1 MLIRSQDKKALID
14 MNGLIIRV
22 VVEEPF
28 QHEPI
33 NPYIEAYG
41 TNSADF
47 SETLGAYSTREKALK
62 VLDMIQKAYAIYK
75 SNEIV
80 NTGLTATAYIGG
92 YDTKESIIHG
102 VKVLKEYAETLEDMI
117 IFQMPEDIEVEV

>member
-1 MLIRSQDKKALID
+1 MLIRSQDK
-14 MNGLIIRV
+14 
-22 VVEEPF
+22 
-28 QHEPI
+28 
-33 NPYIEAYG
+33 
-41 TNSADF
+41 
-47 SETLGAYSTREKALK
+47 ETLINFDHSNFIELLPSGKSTHILYVWESCKIGEYSTREKALK

-117 IFQMPEDIEVEV
+117 IFQMPDDIEVET